1 MAVGIGGERGL
12 AEGRSV
18 TEAACYIGK
27 SAGMERA
34 SKILGS
40 TRLGRKVCSQEQLAH
55 AVWRAAVGK
64 RLAAHTHPSW
74 LMGKTLTVEVAD
86 DVWAAQLEP
95 LLAQIVRKMT
105 SVAGWAMVESVKL
118 AVVPHRRGMAVET
131 KAGVRRRLASGEAP
145 EHVED
150 PVLARIYERSRRR
163 ESAG

>member
-1 MAVGIGGERGL
+1 MKG
-12 AEGRSV
+12 
-18 TEAACYIGK
+18 AACYSGK
-27 SAGMERA
+27 SVGMERA

-40 TRLGRKVCSQEQLAH
+40 SRLGRKVCSQEQLSH

-105 SVAGWAMVESVKL
+105 AVAGWAMVESVKL

-131 KAGVRRRLASGEAP
+131 KGSARHLWLRSGEAP

-163 ESAG
+163 ATAG